1 MLGKGSNKIHNCMH
15 VEIEEIA
22 LNVVHKYIKVIDD
35 QYFKHAQSWRE
46 SLLLTRKLYNPQL
59 FGQWAC

>member
-1 MLGKGSNKIHNCMH
+1 MH

-35 QYFKHAQSWRE
+35 QYFKHAQS
-46 SLLLTRKLYNPQL
+46 
-59 FGQWAC
+59 

>member
-1 MLGKGSNKIHNCMH
+1 MH
-15 VEIEEIA
+15 VDIEDIA
-22 LNVVHKYIKVIDD
+22 WNVVHKYIKVIDD
-35 QYFKHAQSWRE
+35 QYVKHAQSWRE